1 MFPRLALHIRGL
13 ALNSSSQQGLTLV
26 ELVAVIMLLAIS
38 LAGVTQVISFAI
50 SRNANVI
57 LETRAVAL
65 AQSYLDEIG
74 GKRFDE
80 HSATR
85 GIPPCRNNT
94 CTEDADFG
102 LDASEQREDYDD
114 VDDYHGL
121 IEGYELPGDAGPV
134 NALQDSEGNVRAGYE
149 NFRVEISVR
158 YLLPCGNEAAL
169 FSFPPEICAPDID
182 DPVAVDLSESTLL
195 TASQS
200 AKLITV
206 KVIHRDVQQGWDFSL
221 FKSNF

>member
-1 MFPRLALHIRGL
+1 MNNA
-13 ALNSSSQQGLTLV
+13 SQQGLTLV
-26 ELVAVIMLLAIS
+26 ELVAVILLLAIS

-50 SRNANVI
+50 SRNANVL

-80 HSATR
+80 QSAPR
-85 GIPPCRNNT
+85 GIPPCRDNT
-94 CTEDADFG
+94 CTA
-102 LDASEQREDYDD
+102 DASLGPDSAEQREDYDD

-121 IEGYELPGDAGPV
+121 IEGYELPDDVDPV
-134 NALQDSEGNVRAGYE
+134 AALEDSEGEVRTGYD
-149 NFRVEISVR
+149 NFRVEINVR
-158 YLLPCGNEAAL
+158 YLRPCDDEASFFSLPTQ
-169 FSFPPEICAPDID
+169 ICTPDIG
-182 DPVAVDLSESTLL
+182 DPVAVALSEATLL
-195 TASQS
+195 TTSQS

-206 KVIHRDVQQGWDFSL
+206 KVIHRDAPQGWDFSL